1 MPKPSVEAKK
11 DLLRKYALGLSEI
24 WQRLI
29 DEGPEV
35 GDPIALFDEAVA
47 QTEKALA
54 GLMARP

>member
-1 MPKPSVEAKK
+1 MPDHGLEAKK
-11 DLLRKYALGLSEI
+11 DLMRKYALGLKEI

-29 DEGPEV
+29 DQGPEI

-54 GLMARP
+54 GLMSR